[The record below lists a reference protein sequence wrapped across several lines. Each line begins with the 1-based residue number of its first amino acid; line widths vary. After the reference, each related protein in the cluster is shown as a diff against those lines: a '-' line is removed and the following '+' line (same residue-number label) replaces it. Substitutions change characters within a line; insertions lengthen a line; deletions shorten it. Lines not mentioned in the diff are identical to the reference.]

1 MPASFFCSQSYNLFS
16 HSPLQVSCIQNRK
29 HPKKYIFQFVYVRPN
44 FVALTQTENMLTR
57 EQIEEIHTERR
68 EMGIPTK
75 RTLRRQHFYF
85 FAIHLTRQSPF
96 CGPPRHISM
105 RDGTHLCPSSTANTS
120 RHRSKAH
127 RPARWFA
134 GSSPNR
140 HLPATHS
147 QKRPLTAT
155 HPSRE
160 HGHLGRA
167 LRLYS

>member
-1 MPASFFCSQSYNLFS
+1 M
-16 HSPLQVSCIQNRK
+16 I
-29 HPKKYIFQFVYVRPN
+29 
-44 FVALTQTENMLTR
+44 TR

-75 RTLRRQHFYF
+75 RTLRR
-85 FAIHLTRQSPF
+85 
-96 CGPPRHISM
+96 
-105 RDGTHLCPSSTANTS
+105 
-120 RHRSKAH
+120 SKAH

-140 HLPATHS
+140 HLPAAHG
-147 QKRPLTAT
+147 QKRPRTAT

>member
-57 EQIEEIHTERR
+57 EQIEDIQTESR
-68 EMGIPTK
+68 EKGIPTK
-75 RTLRRQHFYF
+75 RTLR
-85 FAIHLTRQSPF
+85 
-96 CGPPRHISM
+96 
-105 RDGTHLCPSSTANTS
+105 
-120 RHRSKAH
+120 RSKAH

-140 HLPATHS
+140 HLPAALGQTLH
-147 QKRPLTAT
+147 RPAT
-155 HPSRE
+155 HPLRE
-160 HGHLGRA
+160 HGHLGRT